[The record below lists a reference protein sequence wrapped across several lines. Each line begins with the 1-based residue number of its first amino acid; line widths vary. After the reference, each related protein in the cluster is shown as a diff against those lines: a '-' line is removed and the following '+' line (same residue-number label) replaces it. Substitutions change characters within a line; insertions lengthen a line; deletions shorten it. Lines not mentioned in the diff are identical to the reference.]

1 LAYALECL
9 AVLPDDLASMSQI
22 TRILDRAQ
30 QGEAQAAEELLPLV
44 YQELRGLAASKM
56 AQQPPGQTLQAT
68 ALVHEAFLRL
78 TGGTRDRWQDR
89 SHFFRAAA
97 EAMRCILIENAR
109 RKSAWKRGGK
119 LERVALEG
127 LRLAS
132 ETPPD
137 TLLVVQEALERL
149 AAVDEAKA
157 ELVKLRFFVG
167 LTNAEAATVLGL
179 SERTVKR
186 GWEYARA
193 WLLQEIRALL
203 AEG

>member
-1 LAYALECL
+1 LADALECL
-9 AVLPDDLASMSQI
+9 ALLPDDLAAMSQI

-44 YQELRGLAASKM
+44 YQELRGLAASKL

-109 RKSAWKRGGK
+109 RKSTWKRGGK
-119 LERVALEG
+119 LERVALEK
-127 LRLAS
+127 LRLAVVVARYRVHFADRQHLGS
-132 ETPPD
+132 ET
-137 TLLVVQEALERL
+137 
-149 AAVDEAKA
+149 
-157 ELVKLRFFVG
+157 
-167 LTNAEAATVLGL
+167 
-179 SERTVKR
+179 R
-186 GWEYARA
+186 GWSCETRFRKLPPSDAQSDKPLRHP
-193 WLLQEIRALL
+193 
-203 AEG
+203 G